1 MNITLPSQLEA
12 FVRAKVESG
21 RYSDASDVVVE
32 ALRVLERKEQLERL
46 RAEIQIGIQAIDE
59 GRTVADTPAL
69 RRALK
74 EEAIRR
80 AKAGVKISDAI
91 KP

>member
-1 MNITLPSQLEA
+1 VNITLPPQLEA
-12 FVRAKVESG
+12 LVRSKVESG
-21 RYSDASDVVVE
+21 RYSDASEVVVE
-32 ALRVLERKEQLERL
+32 ALRVLEREEQLERL
-46 RAEIQIGIQAIDE
+46 RAEVQIGIQAIEE

-69 RRALK
+69 RKALK

-80 AKAGVKISDAI
+80 AKAGVPISDAI

>member
-1 MNITLPSQLEA
+1 MNITLTPQLEELIQS
-12 FVRAKVESG
+12 KVESG
-21 RYSDASDVVVE
+21 RYSDASDVVIQP
-32 ALRVLERKEQLERL
+32 LRVLEREEQLERL
-46 RAEIQIGIQAIDE
+46 RAEIQIGIQAIEE

-80 AKAGVKISDAI
+80 AKAGVTISDAI